1 MRPRLWWRNILP
13 LLLLGICGVH
23 GFAQQETIVIHAG
36 HLIDPAHKQVRDR
49 VSIIVEGSRISAVQ
63 DGFVSPKESE
73 VIDLSSATVLPGL
86 IDCHKHL
93 TMHLM
98 TGNHFQDLVTNTP
111 ADSAFYAS
119 ANAKT
124 TLLNGFTSVRDVGA
138 RATVDIALKR
148 AIERGLV
155 IGPRIWAAAQII
167 GPTGGHSDEAN
178 GVAPGISDPEWTSSI
193 VDSPDQAR
201 KSVREHRR
209 SGTDLIKIAPS
220 GGVGSVGD
228 DPKLQLM
235 TNDEIK
241 AVIETAHSLGMKVAA
256 HAHGKTAI
264 DNCVRLEIDSIE
276 HGTYADAESFA
287 LMKEHGTYL
296 VPTVYVAYSLFETA
310 KEHPEKLPPFVV
322 AKIQAITPIIQSM
335 FTNAN
340 RAGVKIAMGT
350 DSFGNFRGG
359 FTPAKELTEM
369 VRLGM
374 TPMNALASATV
385 NASDL
390 IGDSQDIGS
399 IEPGKFADI
408 IAVTGDPLKDITEME
423 RVAFVMKGGI
433 VYKANGKEVVS
444 QTQRQNSRLPEST

>member
-1 MRPRLWWRNILP
+1 MKRGSWRNRF
-13 LLLLGICGVH
+13 LLFLLVGIWCVQ
-23 GFAQQETIVIHAG
+23 GFGQQKTVVIHAG
-36 HLIDPAHKQVRDR
+36 RMIDTAHKQVRDR
-49 VSIIVEGSRISAVQ
+49 VSIVVEGGRISAVP
-63 DGFVSPKESE
+63 DGFVSSKDAEI
-73 VIDLSSATVLPGL
+73 IDLSNATVLPGL

-93 TMHLM
+93 TMHLG
-98 TGNHFQDLVTNTP
+98 TGSHFQDLVTENV
-111 ADSAFYAS
+111 ADSAFYAA

-138 RATVDIALKR
+138 RDTVDVGLKE
-148 AIERGLV
+148 AIERELV
-155 IGPRIWAAAQII
+155 IGPRIWAAGQII
-167 GPTGGHSDEAN
+167 GPTGGHSDSAN
-178 GVAPGISDPEWTSSI
+178 GVAQGISSPEWSASI

-209 SGTDLIKIAPS
+209 SGTDLIKIVPS
-220 GGVGSVGD
+220 GGVGSFGD

-241 AVIETAHSLGMKVAA
+241 AVIDTAHSLGMKVAA
-256 HAHGKTAI
+256 HAHGKAAI
-264 DNCVRLEIDSIE
+264 DNCVRLGIDSIE
-276 HGTYADAESFA
+276 HGTYADQESFA

-296 VPTVYVAYSLFETA
+296 VPTVYVAYSLFQTA
-310 KEHPEKLPPFVV
+310 KQHPEQLPPHIV
-322 AKIQAITPIIQSM
+322 AKIQAIEPVIQAM

-374 TPMNALASATV
+374 MPMDALAAATV
-385 NASDL
+385 NAADL

-408 IAVTGDPLKDITEME
+408 IAISGDPLKDISELE
-423 RVAFVMKGGI
+423 RVGFVMKGGI
-433 VYKANGKEVVS
+433 VYKTNGKEVAAPALA
-444 QTQRQNSRLPEST
+444 TR

>member
-1 MRPRLWWRNILP
+1 MKLRSWWRGILP
-13 LLLLGICGVH
+13 FLFVGICGVH
-23 GFAQQETIVIHAG
+23 GFGQQKTTVIHAG
-36 HLIDPAHKQVRDR
+36 RLIDTTHKEVRDR
-49 VSIIVEGSRISAVQ
+49 VSIILEGSRISAVQ
-63 DGFVSPKESE
+63 DGFVSPKGSE

-98 TGNHFQDLVTNTP
+98 TANHFQDLVTDAP
-111 ADSAFYAS
+111 ADSAFYAA

-138 RATVDIALKR
+138 RDTVDVALKR
-148 AIERGLV
+148 AIERELV
-155 IGPRIWAAAQII
+155 IGPRIWAAGQII
-167 GPTGGHSDEAN
+167 GPTGGHSDDAN
-178 GVAPGISDPEWTSSI
+178 GVAPGISNPEWSASI

-201 KSVREHRR
+201 RSVREHRR
-209 SGTDLIKIAPS
+209 SGTDLIKIVPS

-235 TNDEIK
+235 ANDEIK
-241 AVIETAHSLGMKVAA
+241 AVIETAHSLGIKVAA
-256 HAHGKTAI
+256 HAHGKAAI
-264 DNCVRLEIDSIE
+264 DNCVRLGIDSIE
-276 HGTYADAESFA
+276 HGTYADEESFA

-296 VPTVYVAYSLFETA
+296 VPTVYVAFSLFQTA
-310 KEHPEKLPPFVV
+310 KEHPEKLPPHIV
-322 AKIQAITPIIQSM
+322 AKIQAITPVIQAM

-350 DSFGNFRGG
+350 DSMGNFRGG
-359 FTPAKELTEM
+359 YTPAKELTEM

-408 IAVTGDPLKDITEME
+408 IAVAEDPLKDITEME
-423 RVAFVMKGGI
+423 RVAFVMKGGVI
-433 VYKANGKEVVS
+433 YKANGQEVVS
-444 QTQRQNSRLPEST
+444 QTPRAK